1 MSVTLTPMA
10 ATKVRQLMTQPD
22 QVGSRGLRVR
32 VAGGGCSGL
41 TYKLELE
48 REPAEK
54 DQVTESEGVPIYVDP
69 KSALFVAGTV
79 IDYHESMMGSGF
91 AFQNPNAKGTCG
103 CGTSFTA

>member
-1 MSVTLTPMA
+1 MA
-10 ATKVRQLMTQPD
+10 QPEQTEAT
-22 QVGSRGLRVR
+22 GLRVK

-41 TYKLELE
+41 SYQIAFE
-48 REPAEK
+48 RAAEEH
-54 DQVTESEGVPIYVDP
+54 DTVYESEGVTIFLDA
-69 KSALFVAGTV
+69 KSALFITGTE